1 MNIDNE
7 LQMCGIMTTD
17 EEIVVYIN
25 ADMSNEENEETD
37 QQNMKML
44 LCKKLKRQ

>member
-1 MNIDNE
+1 
-7 LQMCGIMTTD
+7 MCGIMTID
-17 EEIVVYIN
+17 EEIVVCIN
-25 ADMSNEENEETD
+25 ADISNEENEETD